1 MPPTTA
7 GEIVKG
13 VRRKF
18 EALRSGMNEAMCR
31 RWAATEA
38 KAIGHG
44 GITLVS
50 QATGLSISRIRRGI
64 DDMEH
69 GEVVSTDRVRRPG
82 AGRPKLTATSPA
94 LLAELEVLVDPQT
107 RGDPISPL
115 RWTNKG
121 TRQLAQELGRRGYE
135 VSPRTVAG
143 LLQRDLGYNL
153 QVTQKTREGADHP
166 DRNAQFE
173 YINRRVRECQRRNQ
187 PVISVDTKKKE
198 LVGDF
203 ANAGR
208 EWQPKGTAEKV
219 RTHDFPDKNLG
230 KVAPYGVYDIA
241 KNQGWV
247 SVGTDHDTPAFA
259 VATIRQWWRQMGRP
273 LYPKAGQLLVTAD
286 CGGSNGH
293 RPRLW
298 KLELQRLADE
308 IDLQITVCHFPPGT
322 SKWNKI
328 EHRMFCHITRNWRGR
343 PLESQETII
352 NLIANTTTDRGL
364 KIRARLDRRSYP
376 KGIVVTDA
384 QLASLRIKRATFH
397 GDWNYTISPR
407 RPTKNER

>member
-1 MPPTTA
+1 MSPTNSK
-7 GEIVKG
+7 ELVKNIS
-13 VRRKF
+13 RKY
-18 EALRSGMNEAMCR
+18 EGLRDGMNEAMCR
-31 RWAATEA
+31 RWAAVEA
-38 KAIGHG
+38 VAIGHG
-44 GITLVS
+44 GLTLVS
-50 QATGLSISRIRRGI
+50 KATGLAVSRIRRGVVEL
-64 DDMEH
+64 EH
-69 GEVVSTDRVRRPG
+69 GESLSTQRVRRPG
-82 AGRPKLTATSPA
+82 AGRPKLTGTSPA
-94 LLAELEVLVDPQT
+94 LVRELEALVDPQT
-107 RGDPISPL
+107 RGDPMSPL

-121 TRQLAQELGRRGYE
+121 TRTLAAELQRRGYS

-173 YINRRVRECQRRNQ
+173 YINRRVGRYQRRGQ

-208 EWQPKGTAEKV
+208 EWQPKGKPEQV
-219 RTHDFPDKNLG
+219 RSHDFPDKKLG
-230 KVAPYGVYDIA
+230 KVAPYGVYDMA
-241 KNQGWV
+241 NNRGWV

-273 LYPKAGQLLVTAD
+273 LYPNARQLLITAD

-298 KLELQRLADE
+298 KLQLQQLADE
-308 IDLQITVCHFPPGT
+308 TGLMITVCHFPPGT

-328 EHRMFCHITRNWRGR
+328 EHRMFCHITSNWRGR
-343 PLESQETII
+343 PLESHETIVS
-352 NLIANTTTDRGL
+352 LIANTTTARGL

-376 KGIVVTDA
+376 KGVVVTDK
-384 QLASLRIKRATFH
+384 QLATLRIKRAIFH
-397 GDWNYTISPR
+397 GDWNYTILPR
-407 RPTKNER
+407 H

>member
-1 MPPTTA
+1 MPPTPA
-7 GEIVKG
+7 READDVVAMLSK
-13 VRRKF
+13 KF
-18 EALRSGMNEAMCR
+18 EALRDGMNETMCR
-31 RWAATEA
+31 RWAASEA
-38 KAIGHG
+38 LAIGHG
-44 GITLVS
+44 GLTLVS
-50 QATGLSISRIRRGI
+50 EATGLSRPRIRRGI
-64 DDMEH
+64 SELEH
-69 GEVVSTDRVRRPG
+69 GEAVSSERVRRPG
-82 AGRPKLTATSPA
+82 AGRPKLTETSPA
-94 LLAELEVLVDPQT
+94 LLADLEGLVDPQT
-107 RGDPISPL
+107 RGDPMSPL

-121 TRQLAQELGRRGYE
+121 TRTLAQELARRGYA

-173 YINRRVRECQRRNQ
+173 YINRRVRESQRRGE

-203 ANAGR
+203 VNAGR
-208 EWQPKGTAEKV
+208 EWQPKGQPEKV
-219 RTHDFPDKNLG
+219 RTHDFQDKQLG
-230 KVAPYGVYDIA
+230 KVAPYGVYDMS

-259 VATIRQWWRQMGRP
+259 VATIRQWWRQMGKP
-273 LYPKAGQLLVTAD
+273 LYTKARQLLVTAD

-298 KLELQRLADE
+298 KLELQRLADD
-308 IDLQITVCHFPPGT
+308 IGLQIAVCHFPPGT

-343 PLESQETII
+343 PLESHETIVS
-352 NLIANTTTDRGL
+352 LIANTTTERGL

-376 KGIVVTDA
+376 KGIVVTDE
-384 QLASLRIKRATFH
+384 QLATLRIKRATFH
-397 GDWNYTISPR
+397 GDWNYVIMPR
-407 RPTKNER
+407 Q